1 MDRLRHPRVRSSS
14 IMGRGNQGER
24 EGERERGRGD
34 VKFQMEL
41 PQSGGEGK

>member
-1 MDRLRHPRVRSSS
+1 MDRLRHPRAWSSS
-14 IMGRGNQGER
+14 IMGRRNQKGSEAR
-24 EGERERGRGD
+24 ERGD